1 YVDQRVRHDRHLLEE
16 LPEAGLQR
24 RLRRLPQLPLHCRHR
39 HELTMGADS
48 PNLQPKRA
56 QRGFGMIEI
65 LVGVL
70 IGLLAVI
77 VMYQV
82 FTVAEGFKRNTTA
95 VGEAQQSGL
104 FSMFFLGLDLANAGS
119 GLVPESLNLASCSDP
134 GGAMPTRFAQSYRPL
149 PV

>member
-1 YVDQRVRHDRHLLEE
+1 MR
-16 LPEAGLQR
+16 AN
-24 RLRRLPQLPLHCRHR
+24 
-39 HELTMGADS
+39 S

-56 QRGFGMIEI
+56 QRGFGMVEI
-65 LVGVL
+65 L

-134 GGAMPTRFAQSYRPL
+134 GGAMPTRFAKSYRPL
-149 PV
+149 PVVVAASPSDSTPDTFVLAYS